1 MAIRGSSEEGTDP
14 MSAVARRAEVTP
26 ESLRADAEREREES
40 ARLRRESVK
49 AMARAHALDREADAL
64 EQAAAIAADEWEPSP
79 RAELCGRIIR
89 HLEHGRTRQKSAAAI
104 AAYLDADPAEVR
116 SALAL
121 AIQMGAVKRLGL
133 NRGTQYAAAHK
144 VSDETP
150 DPFGR
155 TWLERVRD
163 VAVELQT
170 FSLKDACEAL
180 PSLAENT
187 VRRHLSTLEDDGLLE
202 TAKDGTRLIF
212 AYVPPPEDARTMP
225 RASSEGAESRE
236 SSGGVTAI
244 PGTGNARGA
253 GRQEVRDLIRR
264 ARAIP
269 GVEVTERKHSYLVTR
284 DGKPAG
290 AIPKTTSDHRAYR
303 NVLSELANNG
313 VNL

>member
-1 MAIRGSSEEGTDP
+1 MAIRDSSEEAEAV
-14 MSAVARRAEVTP
+14 SAIRTPTSVTP

-64 EQAAAIAADEWEPSP
+64 EQAASVASDEWEPSP

-89 HLEHGRTRQKSAAAI
+89 HLEHGRTQQKSASAI

-121 AIQMGAVKRLGL
+121 AIQMGAVKRIGL
-133 NRGTQYAAAHK
+133 NRGTKYAAANK
-144 VSDETP
+144 VCDETP

-170 FSLKDACEAL
+170 FSLRDACEAL

-202 TAKDGTRLIF
+202 TAKDGRSLIF
-212 AYVPPPEDARTMP
+212 AYVPPPDARTMP
-225 RASSEGAESRE
+225 RVSEETGSRE
-236 SSGGVTAI
+236 SLGGAVAV

-253 GRQEVRDLIRR
+253 GRQEVRDLLKR

-269 GVEVTERKHSYLVTR
+269 GVEVTERKHSYLITR
-284 DGKPAG
+284 NGKPAG
-290 AIPKTTSDHRAYR
+290 SIPKTTSDHRAYR
-303 NVLSELANNG
+303 NVLSGLANNG

>member
-1 MAIRGSSEEGTDP
+1 
-14 MSAVARRAEVTP
+14 MSAVPMRAEVTP

-89 HLEHGRTRQKSAAAI
+89 HLEHGRTLQKSATAI

-121 AIQMGAVKRLGL
+121 AIQMGAVKRIGL
-133 NRGTQYAAAHK
+133 NRGTKYAAAHK
-144 VSDETP
+144 VTDETP

-180 PSLAENT
+180 PTLAENT

-202 TAKDGTRLIF
+202 TAKDGRSLIF
-212 AYVPPPEDARTMP
+212 AYVPPPDARTMP
-225 RASSEGAESRE
+225 RVSEETGSRE
-236 SSGGVTAI
+236 SLGGAVAV

-253 GRQEVRDLIRR
+253 GRQEVRDLLKR

-269 GVEVTERKHSYLVTR
+269 GVEVTERKHSYLITLK
-284 DGKPAG
+284 GKPAG